1 MGSDRHVVLIGMM
14 GSGKTTIGRALA
26 DRMQRPFLDTDQL
39 VETRTGRT
47 VREIFAKDGEPA
59 FRQMETDALTAAM
72 THGEPAVV
80 AGAGGIVLSADN
92 RSTLADHATVVWLR
106 ARPATLVS
114 RIAPRT
120 ASRGSH
126 RPLID
131 GDPLGRITTLI
142 AERTPLYERVA
153 NFVIDV
159 DDLNK
164 TAVLDTLTEIFS

>member
-1 MGSDRHVVLIGMM
+1 MVSDRHVVLIGMM

-26 DRMQRPFLDTDQL
+26 DRMHRPFLDTDHL
-39 VETRTGRT
+39 VETRAGRS
-47 VREIFAKDGEPA
+47 VREIFADDGEPA
-59 FRQMETDALTAAM
+59 FRQLETDALAQAM
-72 THGEPAVV
+72 AHVTHAVV

-92 RSTLADHATVVWLR
+92 RSTLASNATVVWLR

-120 ASRGSH
+120 VRRGSH

-131 GDPLGRITTLI
+131 EDPLGRITALI
-142 AERTPLYERVA
+142 QERTALYEQVA
-153 NFVIDV
+153 DYVIDV

-164 TAVLDTLTEIFS
+164 TAVLDTLTEILS